1 MKFDLEC
8 IDKFS
13 QARAGSIYTERGLIK
28 TPIFMPVGTS
38 ATVKGVHQRELE
50 NDIKPDILMIQ
61 EIKCMDIEF
70 PDFQLISPCLG
81 SCAGVMYRGM

>member
-1 MKFDLEC
+1 MKFDLKC

-38 ATVKGVHQRELE
+38 ATVKGVHQLS
-50 NDIKPDILMIQ
+50 
-61 EIKCMDIEF
+61 
-70 PDFQLISPCLG
+70 LIHI
-81 SCAGVMYRGM
+81 